1 MSVPEENTV
10 LTNLKVKLEKL
21 LNRFDEQNGIINAY
35 IQKERSW
42 KSSKF
47 EYSRQ
52 IEMLNDE
59 LAELKA
65 EKLKDEWYRSSFT
78 KNFW

>member
-42 KSSKF
+42 KSLKF

-65 EKLKDEWYRSSFT
+65 EKLKDE
-78 KNFW
+78 

>member
-1 MSVPEENTV
+1 MSVTEENTV

-21 LNRFDEQNGIINAY
+21 LNRFDEQHGIINAY

-42 KSSKF
+42 KSLKF

-65 EKLKDEWYRSSFT
+65 EKLKDE
-78 KNFW
+78 